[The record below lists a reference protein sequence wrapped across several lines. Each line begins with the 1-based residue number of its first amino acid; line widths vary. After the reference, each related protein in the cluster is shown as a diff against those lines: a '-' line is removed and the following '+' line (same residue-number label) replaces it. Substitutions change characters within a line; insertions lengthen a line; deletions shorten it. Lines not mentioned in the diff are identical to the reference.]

1 VKGFSILLKV
11 PFFDLIE
18 NCPLESLHCLW
29 EGIVKQFCDLWFNSK
44 YHNHNWYIGKPN
56 LIGNKKIAFIL
67 NILATMNKRMG
78 KIEIPHYLKKPVD
91 LSNRSGWKG
100 NKLVYFINS
109 EAIDFKYWAIYYSMY
124 VVKGETNNDVIN
136 CY

>member
-1 VKGFSILLKV
+1 MV
-11 PFFDLIE
+11 
-18 NCPLESLHCLW
+18 
-29 EGIVKQFCDLWFNSK
+29 
-44 YHNHNWYIGKPN
+44 
-56 LIGNKKIAFIL
+56 
-67 NILATMNKRMG
+67 
-78 KIEIPHYLKKPVD
+78 KIESPHYLKKSVD